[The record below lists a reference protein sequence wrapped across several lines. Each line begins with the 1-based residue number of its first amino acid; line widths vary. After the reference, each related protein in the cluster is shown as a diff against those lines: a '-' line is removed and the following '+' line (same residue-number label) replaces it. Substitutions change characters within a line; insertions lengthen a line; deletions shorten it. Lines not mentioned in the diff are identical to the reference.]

1 MAWETSHSAFASA
14 LADKID
20 EYLSSPEYT
29 GSTDGPKLII
39 TPTTG
44 PGTGAN
50 GRSVVVGTVG
60 TVTVTTTNLAG
71 GVNTVAAVP
80 QQTTVT
86 LGGTFDPG
94 DRFGIIINAGET
106 DMRVYGAAGNPG
118 EAGRTAYA
126 YGGTLYPRPEERRVG
141 HECAIKCRSRWSP
154 KH

>member
-1 MAWETSHSAFASA
+1 MRISDWSSDVCSSDLSAFASA

-60 TVTVTTTNLAG
+60 TDTVTTTNLAG

-80 QQTTVT
+80 HKTTVT
-86 LGGTFDPG
+86 LGGTL
-94 DRFGIIINAGET
+94 DRKS
-106 DMRVYGAAGNPG
+106 V
-118 EAGRTAYA
+118 
-126 YGGTLYPRPEERRVG
+126 V
-141 HECAIKCRSRWSP
+141 
-154 KH
+154 

>member
-80 QQTTVT
+80 HQTTVT

-94 DRFGIIINAGET
+94 DRFGILIHDGAT
-106 DMRVYGAAGNPG
+106 DRTSVVSGKRV
-118 EAGRTAYA
+118 
-126 YGGTLYPRPEERRVG
+126 
-141 HECAIKCRSRWSP
+141 
-154 KH
+154 

>member
-60 TVTVTTTNLAG
+60 TVTVTTTNLDG
-71 GVNTVAAVP
+71 GVNNVAAVP

-86 LGGTFDPG
+86 LGGQFDRVG
-94 DRFGIIINAGET
+94 RCGSTVQDGEKDT
-106 DMRVYGAAGNPG
+106 RDTGASGNPSKI
-118 EAGRTAYA
+118 
-126 YGGTLYPRPEERRVG
+126 RPTTN
-141 HECAIKCRSRWSP
+141 P
-154 KH
+154 KRQ

>member
-39 TPTTG
+39 TTTTG

-60 TVTVTTTNLAG
+60 TVPVTTTNLDG
-71 GVNTVAAVP
+71 GVTTVAAVTQP
-80 QQTTVT
+80 TTVT
-86 LGGTFDPG
+86 LGGTI
-94 DRFGIIINAGET
+94 DRKSVVSGK
-106 DMRVYGAAGNPG
+106 RVSVRLDVGGVLVLKTKKEN
-118 EAGRTAYA
+118 RT
-126 YGGTLYPRPEERRVG
+126 
-141 HECAIKCRSRWSP
+141 
-154 KH
+154 